1 MNEDKIA
8 NHVTAQKAVAVLL
21 AFVLAIGLVPIAA
34 FSGAAYATSTDG
46 QSELYPDVTE
56 HIEESADAG
65 IVGEMGGKNP
75 FADALSALF
84 GGGDIKP
91 VDEVL
96 YLRYTLADAARV
108 HEGMQIDDVFADEE
122 SIMASVMGQYNTYAR
137 MYDPGE
143 ESEYYV
149 AMLDTTALSRAA
161 KTIDVDFAR
170 LSDLGETVDGCVWD
184 ATTGLAYV
192 PKALYAEEG
201 AGSDWTM
208 QAQVMLAFDATDM
221 EGATTGVDTEVTW
234 PGGSFKRPVWA
245 SPFDTTIKIDLT
257 CYEGYADLVMS
268 DIQLSVNDFE
278 GSNLIEGKNAVYDA
292 ASGILEIATSPLLLL
307 NVDVEIKGAA
317 PFAAERAHAASK
329 YELGTMNVLPF
340 TMTSYD
346 TSIPVGSYFSG
357 RTWMHYDYDDLPEY
371 QNAQNNI
378 APYQAINNNGDLA
391 WAYNTIKNG
400 SAWDKPLTDAENW
413 SNSNFYVTM
422 PHPSNGYSIPG
433 IDLSS
438 YYDNAV
444 GADNYLPLTCAHVAE
459 SAIDR
464 LDGRPVT
471 EDGNIQLG
479 VRVLSYDETA
489 DGRETVTL
497 GFITARINKQS
508 GCGVYRFYVEGKG
521 DIEVWKHSAN
531 PDITS
536 GNSCYELSGAVYGVY
551 SDAACKNLVET
562 ITTDANGHGKV
573 TVRKGYYYVKE
584 ITAPK
589 GYALDVNAHGV
600 NVVASQ
606 TSTLSLADEPQD
618 DPVAMWVGKIDLET
632 TLNMPQG
639 SASLAGAE
647 YTVRYYDG
655 YYDTAEQAEASGA
668 PKRTWVVSTNENGF
682 AELEEKYL
690 VRGDAFYKN
699 SVGRV
704 TIPLGTVLIQETKAP
719 AGYLL
724 CNDKVF
730 CQKVTQEGIL
740 EAVETYDIPIHKEQA
755 KRGDIEFVK
764 AAENTQHRLANI
776 PFRITSNTTGESHV
790 VVTDAN
796 GEAKT
801 KASWNSHTEKTNA
814 NDAAVDEEGNVDVE
828 ALDPEA
834 GVWFGTSE
842 PDDEHGALLFD
853 NYRVQELRVPA
864 NEKYEL
870 IDIPT
875 VVVSRDSYSIDL
887 GTLDNQP
894 ELVAFL
900 KTTARNSADGTKY
913 ASADP
918 ATNLVDRIE
927 YRDVYA
933 GGKSYTVKTT
943 LMDRTTGEPVKDAE
957 GNDVSAE
964 AKLVPERTEGFVE
977 VPLQFDSRN
986 VAGRDVVFFEELVD
1000 DETGKPV
1007 AEHKD
1012 IEDYDQSV
1020 RVLPVEVG
1028 TTATDAADG
1037 GKTLACAAD
1046 AKISDAVSYR
1056 NLVPGAEYVANA
1068 TLVEVAYDELGNVQ
1082 ASPLLVDGEAVTASV
1097 AFTPKDPTG
1106 EVEVAIP
1113 VDATLLAGRTVVVY
1127 ESVTRDGEEVA
1138 RHEDPTDAGQT
1149 VRFAAPEVKTVLGC
1163 ADGAKTVRADAECS
1177 LVDAVTLENAAAGHS
1192 YKAYGM
1198 LVDRER
1204 ALPLLGYQDGDNEAS
1219 EDDTDALAAFAKE
1232 LFESAFGEDAQQPEG
1247 GAWEPDLPAAFD
1259 ADAAASTMKEAKHA
1273 GIASRMASAE
1283 GEVVAEAKT
1292 ASAELTYRLDARGL
1306 AGKTAVSCVVVVD
1319 EATGDAVA
1327 VEADLGCEDQSV
1339 EFVTEKIGTLALD
1352 KTDGDHQ
1359 LLNSADA
1366 VVVDTVD
1373 YENLVPGKEYVLRG
1387 VLYDKATGEPLL
1399 VADKQVTSE
1408 KSFVPVAASGEVDVE
1423 FAFDASGLDGH
1434 DLVVFEKLFR
1444 VQATLDGGSED
1455 VEVASHEDI
1464 GSDAQTVKVAKPVVG
1479 TGYDKTG
1486 NDVAAMAALMSMFA
1500 AAGAGIFAYYNREQ
1514 LASRFEGLVCATPG
1528 AKRQ

>member
-1 MNEDKIA
+1 MQALTIKRAKEAVGKAAKGVLAAVLVAGLLVPAAAISA
-8 NHVTAQKAVAVLL
+8 VATQKAYAAETGYLSVGAKIPYDGYSTNYMTVDGAPAYCAEPAKGTPASGSYTKSGIVPSAAIGSAGHVAAAMYYGYGSPGFDPSIWPSTWYDGTPLNEQRYMVLTHIVISDAYTCNGMEAL
-21 AFVLAIGLVPIAA
+21 KGCSKAFKDWAVEWVIPWAYGSNPDAGKATEAKINAAYDAGLVPQD
-34 FSGAAYATSTDG
+34 FLDLCF
-46 QSELYPDVTE
+46 Q
-56 HIEESADAG
+56 
-65 IVGEMGGKNP
+65 M
-75 FADALSALF
+75 
-84 GGGDIKP
+84 
-91 VDEVL
+91 
-96 YLRYTLADAARV
+96 
-108 HEGMQIDDVFADEE
+108 
-122 SIMASVMGQYNTYAR
+122 NT
-137 MYDPGE
+137 
-143 ESEYYV
+143 
-149 AMLDTTALSRAA
+149 
-161 KTIDVDFAR
+161 
-170 LSDLGETVDGCVWD
+170 
-184 ATTGLAYV
+184 
-192 PKALYAEEG
+192 
-201 AGSDWTM
+201 
-208 QAQVMLAFDATDM
+208 
-221 EGATTGVDTEVTW
+221 
-234 PGGSFKRPVWA
+234 
-245 SPFDTTIKIDLT
+245 
-257 CYEGYADLVMS
+257 
-268 DIQLSVNDFE
+268 
-278 GSNLIEGKNAVYDA
+278 
-292 ASGILEIATSPLLLL
+292 ASGKQNIVSF
-307 NVDVEIKGAA
+307 VQGGWVEIYKG
-317 PFAAERAHAASK
+317 
-329 YELGTMNVLPF
+329 
-340 TMTSYD
+340 
-346 TSIPVGSYFSG
+346 
-357 RTWMHYDYDDLPEY
+357 
-371 QNAQNNI
+371 
-378 APYQAINNNGDLA
+378 
-391 WAYNTIKNG
+391 
-400 SAWDKPLTDAENW
+400 
-413 SNSNFYVTM
+413 
-422 PHPSNGYSIPG
+422 
-433 IDLSS
+433 
-438 YYDNAV
+438 
-444 GADNYLPLTCAHVAE
+444 
-459 SAIDR
+459 
-464 LDGRPVT
+464 
-471 EDGNIQLG
+471 
-479 VRVLSYDETA
+479 
-489 DGRETVTL
+489 
-497 GFITARINKQS
+497 
-508 GCGVYRFYVEGKG
+508 
-521 DIEVWKHSAN
+521 SAN

-536 GNSCYELSGAVYGVY
+536 GNSCYELAGAVYGVY
-551 SDAACKNLVET
+551 RDAACTSLATT
-562 ITTDANGHGKV
+562 ITTDSNGYAKTPYVSPG
-573 TVRKGYYYVKE
+573 TYYIRE

-589 GYALDVNAHGV
+589 GYALDQNVYPVSVNPLE
-600 NVVASQ
+600 
-606 TSTLSLADEPQD
+606 TSTLNLVDAPQD
-618 DPVAMWVGKIDLET
+618 DPAAMWVGKIDLET

-655 YYDTAEQAEASGA
+655 YYDTVAAAEASGA
-668 PKRTWVVSTNENGF
+668 PTRTWVVSTNENGF
-682 AELEEKYL
+682 AELDDKYF
-690 VRGDAFYKN
+690 VRGDKFFRN
-699 SVGRV
+699 SLGRV
-704 TIPLGTVLIQETKAP
+704 TIPLGTVLIQETRAP
-719 AGYLL
+719 AGYLIG
-724 CNDKVF
+724 NDEVF
-730 CQKVTQEGIL
+730 VQQVTQEGIL
-740 EAVETYDIPIHKEQA
+740 ESVETYDIPIHKEQA

-814 NDAAVDEEGNVDVE
+814 NDAAVDEEGNVDVD

-894 ELVAFL
+894 ELMAFL

-927 YRDVYA
+927 YRDLYA

-964 AKLVPERTEGFVE
+964 AKFVPERTEGFVE
-977 VPLQFDSRN
+977 VPLQFDSRD

-1000 DETGKPV
+1000 DETGKAV

-1020 RVLPVEVG
+1020 RVLPVEIG

-1068 TLVEVAYDELGNVQ
+1068 TLVEVTYDEFGNVQ
-1082 ASPLLVDGEAVTASV
+1082 ASSLLVDGEAVTASV
-1097 AFTPKDPTG
+1097 AFTPKDAAG
-1106 EVEVAIP
+1106 VVEVAIP

-1138 RHEDPTDAGQT
+1138 KHEDPTDAEQT
-1149 VRFAAPEVKTVLGC
+1149 VRFDAPEVKTVLAG
-1163 ADGAKTVRADAECS
+1163 ADGAKTTRADAECS
-1177 LVDAVTLENAAAGHS
+1177 IVDAVTLENAAAGHA

-1198 LVDRER
+1198 LVDRES
-1204 ALPLLGYQDGDNEAS
+1204 AQPLLGYQDGENEAL
-1219 EDDTDALAAFAKE
+1219 EDDTEALAAFTKE
-1232 LFESAFGEDAQQPEG
+1232 LFESAFGEDAQQLEG
-1247 GAWEPDLPAAFD
+1247 GVWEPELPAAFD
-1259 ADAAASTMKEAKHA
+1259 ADAAASTLREAKHA
-1273 GIASRMASAE
+1273 GTASRMAVAE
-1283 GEVVAEAKT
+1283 GEVVAETKA
-1292 ASAELTYRLDARGL
+1292 ASLDLAYRIDARGL

-1339 EFVTEKIGTLALD
+1339 EFVTERIGTLALD

-1408 KSFVPVAASGEVDVE
+1408 KSFVPAAASGEVDVE

-1434 DLVVFEKLFR
+1434 DLVVFEKLCR
-1444 VQATLDGGSED
+1444 AQATLDGSSED
-1455 VEVASHEDI
+1455 VEVATHEDI
-1464 GSDAQTVKVAKPVVG
+1464 DSDAQTVKVAKPVVG

-1486 NDVAAMAALMSMFA
+1486 NDVAAMAALMAMLA
-1500 AAGAGIFAYYNREQ
+1500 AAGAGIFTYYNRER
-1514 LASRFEGLVCATPG
+1514 LAARFEGLVCATPV
-1528 AKRQ
+1528 AKR